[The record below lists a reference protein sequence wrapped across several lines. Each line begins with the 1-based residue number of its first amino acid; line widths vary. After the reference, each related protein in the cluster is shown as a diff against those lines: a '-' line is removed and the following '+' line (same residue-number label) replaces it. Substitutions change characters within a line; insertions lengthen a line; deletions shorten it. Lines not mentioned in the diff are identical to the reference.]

1 MAEAKTALV
10 TCGAGFIGSH
20 LVDRLLSSEYRVVI
34 VDNLSTGKL
43 KNLNTAAT
51 FHHVDITHSSINEVF
66 HREQPDLVFHLAAQA
81 SVSVSTKDPIHD
93 SNVNVIGTLHLL
105 EAARRHGT
113 EKFIYSSTGG
123 ALYGEP
129 EHNPCTEEHPVAPM
143 SPYGVSKYVCELYLQ
158 LYHRLYQLDYT
169 TLRYGNVYGPRQEP
183 HGEAGVVAIFA
194 QAMLEG
200 KQPQIFGDGNQERDF
215 VYIDD
220 VVDANLLAIDTGDNR
235 AFNIGTGENTSV
247 NRIFESLK
255 GIINYRWGPEHGP
268 ARPGDVYQISL
279 DSSKAVQELGWTPK
293 TSLEDG
299 LNQTVEYFRQAVRTA
314 R

>member
-10 TCGAGFIGSH
+10 TGGAGFIGSH
-20 LVDRLLSSEYRVVI
+20 LVDRLLSSDYRVVI

-43 KNLNTAAT
+43 KNLNPAAT

-220 VVDANLLAIDTGDNR
+220 VVDANLLAIDSGGNC

-255 GIINYRWGPEHGP
+255 GIIHYRWGPEHGP
-268 ARPGDVYQISL
+268 ARPGDVYRISL

-299 LNQTVEYFRQAVRTA
+299 LNQTVEYFRQAVRTT